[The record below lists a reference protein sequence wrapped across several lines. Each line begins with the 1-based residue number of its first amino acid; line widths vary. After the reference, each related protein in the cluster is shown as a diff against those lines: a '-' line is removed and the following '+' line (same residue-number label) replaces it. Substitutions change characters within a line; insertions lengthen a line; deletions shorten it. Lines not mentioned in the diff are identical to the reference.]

1 MKRYILE
8 VRYLKVMMTLL
19 NVQDFFFFG
28 FSIVIYGSCT
38 FFQLGLTC
46 TSILLVHIFFLAVNL
61 IFWSL
66 SRHAFF
72 CGLCKVSRSDQMI
85 QCHPRFVLVIQIK
98 VLTTYV
104 WKGYCLL
111 SARRRKPNLLINLI
125 DVNFIYMAS
134 AGPIKALWIFLIN
147 NLIYLSDQIVLF
159 CLRGWLAQT
168 VYC

>member
-1 MKRYILE
+1 MLCCFFDPLDMLTIECSWILASHGFSLGASKFPYNE
-8 VRYLKVMMTLL
+8 ALHFRSSVLESHDDIAKGIGIL
-19 NVQDFFFFG
+19 FFFG

-38 FFQLGLTC
+38 FFQLGLSC

-66 SRHAFF
+66 CRHTFF

-98 VLTTYV
+98 FLTTYV

-111 SARRRKPNLLINLI
+111 SARW
-125 DVNFIYMAS
+125 DFCFIENEICY
-134 AGPIKALWIFLIN
+134 
-147 NLIYLSDQIVLF
+147 
-159 CLRGWLAQT
+159 
-168 VYC
+168 

>member
-1 MKRYILE
+1 MACWEWNLFLCNWRYVSMFWITFLF
-8 VRYLKVMMTLL
+8 LTLFCSAWL
-19 NVQDFFFFG
+19 VLYF
-28 FSIVIYGSCT
+28 
-38 FFQLGLTC
+38 
-46 TSILLVHIFFLAVNL
+46 ILLVHIFFLAVNL

-66 SRHAFF
+66 CRHTFF

-85 QCHPRFVLVIQIK
+85 QCYPRFVLVIQIK

-111 SARRRKPNLLINLI
+111 SARRRKPNLLINLL

-147 NLIYLSDQIVLF
+147 NLIYLSD
-159 CLRGWLAQT
+159 
-168 VYC
+168 